1 MLGNRF
7 TALLAKRRNWVI
19 PYVIFMMIFVI
30 APLFLIVYYAF
41 TDAGGAFST
50 VNFRKFMSSTPCQAF
65 YLAAE
70 SFSSASSFVTTK
82 KKSLPWLDS

>member
-50 VNFRKFMSSTPCQAF
+50 VNFR
-65 YLAAE
+65 
-70 SFSSASSFVTTK
+70 
-82 KKSLPWLDS
+82 